1 MMINYRKIASLIA
14 LIWAVTGLSAQNV
27 PALRK
32 VGPQTDNTV
41 LVPSNQLISPAGEQV
56 YLPGRPGGLALV
68 RKGKYLLVKNIRSLD
83 LVRLDDRSVIQSLT
97 YPKGGSSFNGLCVSR
112 DESTVYLTQS
122 NDRVLV
128 ARLNKDNI
136 LSWRSPVSLPQP
148 SIGGDPVPG
157 GVVLNQAEDKLLV
170 TLSRNNTLA
179 VVSLSDSS
187 VTEIPVGMVPYG
199 VILKSDA
206 KAYVSNWGGRRPEAG
221 EPTYNSSGSQVL
233 VNPVNGVAGSGS
245 ITVVDLNKRAP
256 TREIT
261 VGLHPSAMVFSPDQ
275 SLLYVACA
283 NSDDITVIDTR
294 TDEVAGR
301 ISVHQGKDTL
311 FGSAPNALAVS
322 PDGKLLYVANGTE
335 NAVCIIETSAPYFIR
350 GWIPTG
356 WYPGTVLT
364 DPAGETLYVANIK
377 GIGSRNKKAGAK
389 GYGSHNF
396 MGSLSIIRAPSGEEL
411 GVMTETVKRNNG
423 FEHDPRD
430 GADNLSALTTVPV
443 PQHPGQSSPIKHV
456 VYIIK
461 ENRMYDQV
469 LGDLPQGNGDTSLVL
484 FGREVTPNH
493 HKLAE
498 SFVLLD
504 NFYCSGV
511 LSADGHQWADEAYA
525 TDYLEKSFGGFT
537 RSYPFD
543 GDDALAYAS
552 TGFLWDNVLRHGLT
566 FRDYGEFVKG
576 SVLPAH
582 STFMDVYTDY
592 KNGLKKTR
600 IEALATMD
608 QLKPFI
614 CPTFVGFPNIVPDV
628 CRADEFIKELHRF
641 EKNDSFPNFMVML
654 LPNDHTSGTVPGMP
668 TPKASVADN
677 DMALGKIVEAVS
689 HSKFWK
695 ETCIFVTEDDSQ
707 DGMDHV
713 DGHRTVGFVI
723 SPYTKRSK
731 TISAYYSQVSMV
743 RTIEN
748 ILGLP
753 PMNRIDRASGDMS
766 GCFTVT
772 PDFTPYTAEMNKIPL
787 DQLNPPLQ
795 ALSGKKKY
803 WALKSLQ
810 QDLDDYDRVDES
822 TFNRIIWYSVKGYD
836 KPYPVL
842 VKKAP

>member
-1 MMINYRKIASLIA
+1 MMFNYRKIASLIV
-14 LIWAVTGLSAQNV
+14 LTCAVTGLSAQNT
-27 PALRK
+27 PLRRN
-32 VGPQTDNTV
+32 VGPQKDNTV

-56 YLPGRPGGLALV
+56 YLPGRPGGLALI
-68 RKGKYLLVKNIRSLD
+68 RNGKYLLVKNIHSLD
-83 LVRLDDRSVIQSLT
+83 LVRLEDRSVVQSLHF
-97 YPKGGSSFNGLCVSR
+97 PKGGSSFNGLCTSG
-112 DESTVYLTQS
+112 DESTIYLTEA

-128 ARLNKDNI
+128 AGLDKDNT
-136 LSWRSPVSLPQP
+136 LSWRSPVLLPKP

-157 GVVLNQAEDKLLV
+157 GVVITQASNKLMV
-170 TLSRNNTLA
+170 TCSRSNTLA

-187 VTEIPVGMVPYG
+187 VAEIPVGMVPYG

-206 KAYVSNWGGRRPEAG
+206 KAYVSNWGGRRPGAG
-221 EPTYNSSGSQVL
+221 EPAYNSSGSQVL
-233 VNPVNGVAGSGS
+233 VSPVNGVASSGS
-245 ITVVDLNKRAP
+245 VTVVDLDKKTR
-256 TREIT
+256 TREIE
-261 VGLHPSAMVFSPDQ
+261 VGLHPSAMALNPDK

-283 NSDDITVIDTR
+283 NSDVITVINTL
-294 TDEVAGR
+294 TDEVADR

-311 FGSAPNALAVS
+311 FGSAPNALALS

-335 NAVCIIETSAPYFIR
+335 NAVCVIETGAPYSIL

-364 DPAGETLYVANIK
+364 DAAGATLYVANIK
-377 GIGSRNKKAGAK
+377 GIGSRNKKASAK
-389 GYGSHNF
+389 GYGSHDF
-396 MGSLSIIRAPSGEEL
+396 MGSLSIIRTPSGKVL
-411 GVMTETVKRNNG
+411 GAMTETVKRNNG
-423 FEHDPRD
+423 FGQDQEDQ
-430 GADNLSALTTVPV
+430 ADRLSRLATVPV
-443 PQHPGQSSPIKHV
+443 PQRPGQTSPIKHV
-456 VYIIK
+456 LYIIK
-461 ENRMYDQV
+461 ENRMYDQM

-511 LSADGHQWADEAYA
+511 LSADGHQWATEAYA

-543 GDDALAYAS
+543 GDDALAYAG
-552 TGFLWDNVLRHGLT
+552 TGFLWDNVLRHGLS

-600 IEALATMD
+600 IKALATID
-608 QLKPFI
+608 QLKPFV
-614 CPTFVGFPNIVPDV
+614 CPSFVGFPNTVPDV
-628 CRADEFIKELHRF
+628 CRADEFIKELHAF
-641 EKNDSFPNFMVML
+641 EKTDSFPNFMVML

-677 DMALGKIVEAVS
+677 DLALGKIVEAVS

-713 DGHRTVGFVI
+713 DGHRTVGFAI
-723 SPYTKRSK
+723 SPYTKRNK
-731 TISAYYSQVSMV
+731 TVSTYYSQVSMV

-787 DQLNPPLQ
+787 DQLNPPLK
-795 ALSGKKKY
+795 ALRGKKKY

-810 QDLDDYDRVDES
+810 QDLDDYDRVDET
-822 TFNRIIWYSVKGYD
+822 TFNRIIWHSVKGYD
-836 KPYPVL
+836 RPYPL
-842 VKKAP
+842 LRR